1 MFVRK
6 KYTKIF
12 FLGLY
17 CNKNDEC
24 YSQIKEYI
32 EHLGVSIVDKDLEEL
47 LKSMIEEKLII
58 INESWSNEKNEFPYS
73 LTEKGKEIW
82 NNIKE

>member
-1 MFVRK
+1 MTK
-6 KYTKIF
+6 KEMIIDS
-12 FLGLY
+12 LIDD
-17 CNKNDEC
+17 DEC

-32 EHLGVSIVDKDLEEL
+32 EHLGVSIIDKDLEEL

-58 INESWSNEKNEFPYS
+58 INESWSNEKNEFPCS